1 MTQTNALPADILMH
15 LRDTRTL
22 PVVSVVAIK
31 LAVVL
36 SKWATRRR
44 TRLALGQLTD
54 AQLDDVGLTP
64 RAALIEQRRV
74 FWQA

>member
-22 PVVSVVAIK
+22 PVISVVAIK
-31 LAVVL
+31 LAVAL

-44 TRLALGQLTD
+44 TRMALSQLTPK
-54 AQLDDVGLTP
+54 QLDDVGLTP
-64 RAALIEQRRV
+64 RMAYIEQRRV
-74 FWQA
+74 FWRA